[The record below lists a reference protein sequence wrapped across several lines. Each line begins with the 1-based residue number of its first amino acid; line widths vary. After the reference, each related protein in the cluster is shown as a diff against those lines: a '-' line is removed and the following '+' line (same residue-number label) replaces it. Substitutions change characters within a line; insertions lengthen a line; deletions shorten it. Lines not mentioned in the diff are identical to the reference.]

1 MGKRRKI
8 PSGHFEATIDSLT
21 HEGKGVARLDGK
33 VTFIDGAL
41 AGERVVFEYTS
52 VRRNRDEGRVVDVLT
67 PSPDRVEPRCPH
79 FGICGGCAL
88 QHLDH
93 PAQVRIKQQVLV
105 DDFHHLG
112 NALAIPELL
121 PPLTGPIWGYRQK
134 ARLGVKWVPKKG
146 RVLVGFRERRS
157 PYIAELERC
166 EVLHPSVGERL
177 LELSALIGGLD
188 ARERLPQ
195 IEVAI
200 GDSRTALAFRHLD
213 PLSEADRAALAA
225 FGREHDLDIY
235 LQPGGPD
242 SVHPIDDGV
251 TEPSYRLD
259 AFDAGYTFRP
269 TDFTQV
275 NAEINRQMV
284 ARAIELLEPG
294 PDANVLDLFCGL
306 GNFTLPLARR
316 ARRVIGVE
324 GEGALVARARENAT
338 RNGITNAEFHQA
350 DLTADFRSQPW
361 AKEPFTHLL
370 LDPPR
375 SGAYEILPLAAAL
388 KPQRIVY
395 VSCSPATLARDAA
408 WLTGEGGYTLQCAGI
423 MDMFPHTA
431 HVESIALFTR

>member
-1 MGKRRKI
+1 MGKRNKI
-8 PSGHFEATIDSLT
+8 PAGQFEADIDSVT
-21 HEGKGVARLDGK
+21 HDGKGVARIDGK
-33 VTFIDGAL
+33 VIFIDGAL
-41 AGERVVFEYTS
+41 SGERVRFEYTS
-52 VRRNRDEGRVVDVLT
+52 VRRNRDEGRVVEVVEA
-67 PSPDRVEPRCPH
+67 SPDRVEARCPH
-79 FGICGGCAL
+79 FGVCGGCAL
-88 QHLDH
+88 QHLAH
-93 PAQVRIKQQVLV
+93 PAQVAAKQKILV
-105 DDFHHLG
+105 DDFRHLG
-112 NALAIPELL
+112 AGLEIPELL
-121 PPLTGPIWGYRQK
+121 PPLTGPVWGYRQK
-134 ARLGVKWVPKKG
+134 ARLGVKWVAKKG

-195 IEVAI
+195 IEVAV
-200 GDSRTALAFRHLD
+200 GDTRTALAFRHLD
-213 PLSEADRAALAA
+213 PLSAGDRAALAA
-225 FGREHDLDIY
+225 FGREHDLDLY
-235 LQPGGPD
+235 LQSGGPD
-242 SVHPIDDGV
+242 TLEPL
-251 TEPSYRLD
+251 TEETAELSYRLD
-259 AFDAGYTFRP
+259 AFDVGYTFRP

-284 ARAIELLEPG
+284 ARAIELLDLS

-306 GNFTLPLARR
+306 GNFTLPLARH
-316 ARRVIGVE
+316 ARRVVGVE
-324 GEGALVARARENAT
+324 GEGALIARARENAA
-338 RNGITNAEFHQA
+338 RNGIDNAEFHQA
-350 DLTADFRSQPW
+350 DLTADFRGQPW
-361 AKEPFTHLL
+361 AQEAFTHLL